1 MPNVSWTLT
10 VQIGGGSSVA
20 TSADPVDVEAVDRIE
35 VEVAAGAADQVVEMQ
50 PGAAAQV
57 SLLHVRASEYSD
69 NLTFKVSDD
78 AGDTAAVHLT
88 EPQLYTAGAI
98 ALFARAPKSLKVSNA
113 GVAPV
118 TLEILVARDATP

>member
-35 VEVAAGAADQVVEMQ
+35 VEVAAG
-50 PGAAAQV
+50 
-57 SLLHVRASEYSD
+57 
-69 NLTFKVSDD
+69 
-78 AGDTAAVHLT
+78 AAVHLT